1 VPHVGVVLI
10 ARATSCRPGA
20 ADFGEQY
27 CSDALYGISTPHLSA
42 APKQK
47 SREMFYGVA
56 ARASPLKFKG
66 LRDFFHQLRAKGALA
81 FYTHPRIIDD
91 MSTLLS
97 TADAARELGVSLRRI
112 QALVLAGRLAARRVG
127 KQYVIDSRA
136 LEAVRVRKPGKPQ
149 KTSKK
154 V

>member
-1 VPHVGVVLI
+1 
-10 ARATSCRPGA
+10 
-20 ADFGEQY
+20 
-27 CSDALYGISTPHLSA
+27 
-42 APKQK
+42 
-47 SREMFYGVA
+47 
-56 ARASPLKFKG
+56 
-66 LRDFFHQLRAKGALA
+66 
-81 FYTHPRIIDD
+81 

-149 KTSKK
+149 KNSKK